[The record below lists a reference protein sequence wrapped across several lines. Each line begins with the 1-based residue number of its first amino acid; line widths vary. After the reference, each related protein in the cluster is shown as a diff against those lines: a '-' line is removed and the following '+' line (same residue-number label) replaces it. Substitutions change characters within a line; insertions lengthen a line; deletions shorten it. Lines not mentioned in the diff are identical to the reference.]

1 MGRDGHRGWTEGLR
15 IVALL
20 AVALVLVP
28 VWVWAQ
34 DEKGNVVF
42 FRGGFASAASD
53 RGGELFTDV
62 FRTTGANGG
71 NGGYYVGGGLDLL
84 LTKDFWGMM
93 NKIWAVGEIGV
104 EFKRFNLNPAR

>member
-20 AVALVLVP
+20 AVALVLAP

-42 FRGGFASAASD
+42 SGVALRQPPATEGVSSSPMSFA
-53 RGGELFTDV
+53 RQEQT
-62 FRTTGANGG
+62 
-71 NGGYYVGGGLDLL
+71 VG
-84 LTKDFWGMM
+84 T
-93 NKIWAVGEIGV
+93 AVTM
-104 EFKRFNLNPAR
+104 